1 MYSRKRWEGELI
13 GGINRNKK
21 QMVVQFPF
29 FRILFFIALLID
41 KQRGGRRRKKQE
53 RKLVYKLFN
62 WFAFALACF
71 FYYLVLY
78 QLIMKLKWHVE
89 KNLKLKSI
97 FRIFRL
103 FFSRL
108 FSCLCTLY
116 TRFHQRGFCL
126 FSYFLFSFY
135 KSRNNICTTGVNWRT
150 IAKTVAA
157 VRSAYGNCIERGRKK
172 VEKDW
177 EKWG

>member
-1 MYSRKRWEGELI
+1 MYSRNRWEGELI

-21 QMVVQFPF
+21 QMVVQFSF
-29 FRILFFIALLID
+29 LRFVFFIALLID

-116 TRFHQRGFCL
+116 TRFHQGGFV
-126 FSYFLFSFY
+126 FSPIFCFLF
-135 KSRNNICTTGVNWRT
+135 T
-150 IAKTVAA
+150 
-157 VRSAYGNCIERGRKK
+157 K
-172 VEKDW
+172 VETIFVRL
-177 EKWG
+177 ESTEGPLRRPLQLCAALTGTA

>member
-13 GGINRNKK
+13 GGVNRNKITNGRTI
-21 QMVVQFPF
+21 F
-29 FRILFFIALLID
+29 FFKIRFFYRFID
-41 KQRGGRRRKKQE
+41 RQTKRKKNVNWCTNCLIVSHLLS
-53 RKLVYKLFN
+53 LVFSTI
-62 WFAFALACF
+62 
-71 FYYLVLY
+71 LVLY

-97 FRIFRL
+97 FRIF
-103 FFSRL
+103 FSRL

-116 TRFHQRGFCL
+116 TRFHQGGGFCL

-157 VRSAYGNCIERGRKK
+157 VRSAYGNCIERGREK
-172 VEKDW
+172 VVKVRLNRAAY
-177 EKWG
+177 KAN